1 MLRHHVRSTI
11 AIIGATLVASSMLLS
26 GCGRLPVSPDAPG
39 DEPGAEEPG
48 EEPGGED
55 PGGGWDEPLPLPG
68 TGGSRPS
75 TGGGVA
81 PSKPSTGAKPAGGL
95 RPLPKPTSTPGYKA
109 PAGGGGNP
117 DAEMAEFVDLLGKFG
132 YDPGAREIQNVR
144 MQVAVVNR
152 VPAERFH
159 WVDGPGLVATHAT
172 RAREWAEAIGSPT
185 LISYEEWKSQGMDL
199 AMRYQGVSYYVGR
212 RALYRDILRDRYND
226 TGNDAELVI
235 YKRLNRTNMFVSY
248 RADGQI
254 DDFGNFPINDWR
266 NFLPVPGAYW
276 N

>member
-1 MLRHHVRSTI
+1 MLRSQVRSTI
-11 AIIGATLVASSMLLS
+11 ALVGATLLASSLLLS
-26 GCGRLPVSPDAPG
+26 GCGRTSVNPLAPG
-39 DEPGAEEPG
+39 EDPAAEEPG
-48 EEPGGED
+48 ETPGED
-55 PGGGWDEPLPLPG
+55 PGWEDPLPLPG
-68 TGGSRPS
+68 GGGVVPRPG
-75 TGGGVA
+75 GGGVA
-81 PSKPSTGAKPAGGL
+81 PGKPSTGAKPSGGL
-95 RPLPKPTSTPGYKA
+95 RPLPKPTATPGYKA

-132 YDPGAREIQNVR
+132 YDPGARDVQNVR

-159 WVDGPGLVATHAT
+159 WVDGPGIGATYEL
-172 RAREWAEAIGSPT
+172 RAREFPNP
-185 LISYEEWKSQGMDL
+185 ISYDQWKAEGL
-199 AMRYQGVSYYVGR
+199 ALAQRYQGISYYVGR

-226 TGNDAELVI
+226 TGNDAELVM
-235 YKRLNRTNMFVSY
+235 YKRLNRTNLFVSY

-254 DDFGNFPINDWR
+254 DDFGLFPVNDWR